1 MTTDVGHRRCIF
13 DTHLHIFP
21 DKVAAAA
28 LPALQEKSSVEPR
41 VDGTLQ
47 GLLAAMKQNGV
58 TRSVVQ
64 PVATRPQSVAAVSD
78 WAAALPAG
86 RVLAFGAMHPGHPDP
101 GAEIARLAALGLRGV
116 KLHSEFQAFHPDD
129 DRMAPIYEPA
139 LAHGVVIVFHAAE
152 LRACARRV
160 SRAHRG
166 ARAHGRLEAVGRDP
180 RGPRRAP
187 IAPARCRP
195 GHPSSRRSSCRGRI
209 VYWKSLT
216 GR

>member
-41 VDGTLQ
+41 VDGRLQ

-64 PVATRPQSVAAVSD
+64 PVATRPQSVAAVND

-86 RVLAFGAMHPGHPDP
+86 RVLAFWRDAPWPP
-101 GAEIARLAALGLRGV
+101 RSRG
-116 KLHSEFQAFHPDD
+116 
-129 DRMAPIYEPA
+129 
-139 LAHGVVIVFHAAE
+139 
-152 LRACARRV
+152 
-160 SRAHRG
+160 
-166 ARAHGRLEAVGRDP
+166 
-180 RGPRRAP
+180 
-187 IAPARCRP
+187 
-195 GHPSSRRSSCRGRI
+195 
-209 VYWKSLT
+209 
-216 GR
+216 